1 MEKDICADIHSHG
14 ILQALGTTHL
24 KPTNGDKRE
33 LEQRLSRELPAPRG
47 TFTCPLDGDAW
58 ASVCTKGRA
67 DGGGARSKHP
77 LGSPAI
83 SLLILVTALDS
94 VPSPDAPPHPPCIAP
109 RVAAG
114 MQSEKTHTLS
124 HPQTLRLETKLPD
137 PPAPGGDT
145 CLVPDPEESS
155 SGGRREVGSALLA
168 PPKPPQ
174 GGGGGGDRTPP
185 PRHMGVPEAEGTPIH
200 ALNVHVGPWVPKP
213 VRVPHS
219 TW

>member
-1 MEKDICADIHSHG
+1 MSF
-14 ILQALGTTHL
+14 
-24 KPTNGDKRE
+24 P
-33 LEQRLSRELPAPRG
+33 PRG
-47 TFTCPLDGDAW
+47 PRLRVPSMATRGPRCA
-58 ASVCTKGRA
+58 KGRA
-67 DGGGARSKHP
+67 DCGGARSKHP

-155 SGGRREVGSALLA
+155 SGGRRERDGKRFAC
-168 PPKPPQ
+168 
-174 GGGGGGDRTPP
+174 PP
-185 PRHMGVPEAEGTPIH
+185 PNHPREVGAGETEPLPPDVWGFLKQKGSRSVP
-200 ALNVHVGPWVPKP
+200 
-213 VRVPHS
+213 
-219 TW
+219 

>member
-33 LEQRLSRELPAPRG
+33 LEQRLSRELPAPRA

-67 DGGGARSKHP
+67 DCGGARSKHP

-155 SGGRREVGSALLA
+155 SGGRRERDGKRFAC
-168 PPKPPQ
+168 
-174 GGGGGGDRTPP
+174 PP
-185 PRHMGVPEAEGTPIH
+185 PNHPREVGAEETEPLPPDVWGFLKLKGSPSM
-200 ALNVHVGPWVPKP
+200 P
-213 VRVPHS
+213 
-219 TW
+219 

>member
-137 PPAPGGDT
+137 PPPREGTRAWSQILKSRRLVAEERWEAL
-145 CLVPDPEESS
+145 CLPPPNHP
-155 SGGRREVGSALLA
+155 REVG
-168 PPKPPQ
+168 
-174 GGGGGGDRTPP
+174 
-185 PRHMGVPEAEGTPIH
+185 AEETEPLPSDIWGFLKQKGSRSMP
-200 ALNVHVGPWVPKP
+200 
-213 VRVPHS
+213 
-219 TW
+219 